1 MSLTVTSA
9 ASAVALNDRQI
20 KFTAFTNP
28 SSGGI
33 SAPTKAII
41 DGEVVYITDATLSP
55 TCLVAR
61 GMEGTIASA
70 HNSLAPIVYG
80 LTSDFTQSASTN
92 GVAGTP
98 VYSYSVNNSSVTLPV
113 VDCVIYLTK
122 AGVLAIT
129 INSPNNDQTNTIRF
143 VSLTAN
149 AHTITYTPGF
159 YGNTTSSDVAT
170 YPSTIGAVF
179 TITAKNGL
187 WNAQSNVSSNGVTL
201 G

>member
-9 ASAVALNDRQI
+9 ASAVGLNDRQI

-33 SAPTKAII
+33 SAPTKAVI

-55 TCLVAR
+55 TCLVSR
-61 GMEGTIASA
+61 GMEGTKASA

-92 GVAGTP
+92 GVAGVPT
-98 VYSYSVNNSSVTLPV
+98 YSISVNNSSVTLPV
-113 VDCVIYLTK
+113 VDCTIFLTK

-129 INSPNNDQTNTIRF
+129 INGPNNDQTNIIRF

-149 AHTITYTPGF
+149 AHTITYTAGF
-159 YGNTTSSDVAT
+159 YQNTTTSDVAT
-170 YPSTIGAVF
+170 FPATSGAVF
-179 TITAKNGL
+179 TIVAQNGV
-187 WNAQSNVSSNGVTL
+187 WNAVSTADDGVL
-201 G
+201 IG